1 MLQPRRPS
9 DFVWLFVYLAFSY
22 FATTVPPAAGYGP
35 SVVVSLELG
44 ALAFAIIVGSWQL
57 FQWWAAPVAEARAEE
72 QLVRRVSRRSEPL
85 DLRSQL

>member
-1 MLQPRRPS
+1 MLQPRQLS

-57 FQWWAAPVAEARAEE
+57 FQWWAAPVAEVRPEE
-72 QLVRRVSRRSEPL
+72 LLVRRKSQRPASL
-85 DLRSQL
+85 DLRPRL

>member
-22 FATTVPPAAGYGP
+22 FATSVPPAAGYGP

-57 FQWWAAPVAEARAEE
+57 FQWWAAPAEARAEE
-72 QLVRRVSRRSEPL
+72 QSVRRPSLHSAQLDSSRRL
-85 DLRSQL
+85 